1 MEGFLY
7 DQKNYKQ
14 YFSRDTE
21 NQQLRERISEMQER
35 IDNLEKALDDETAT
49 SNGRLE
55 IIQDLMSKK
64 STFTANLDI
73 IICICAAINI
83 FTLVAIY
90 IMRNT

>member
-1 MEGFLY
+1 MSV
-7 DQKNYKQ
+7 KNYKQ